1 MNVVV
6 NVDVAIC
13 LRGDWV
19 VIVRGANEEHAA
31 GKLSLVGGCL
41 DEDAS
46 GLDALENTARRE
58 VREEIGLDLTG
69 PLHYVE
75 SITFTCDQGAT
86 VLNIVFAAQTSTGTP
101 TITSPEE
108 VAAIRHEPLQTLV
121 DDPECPEWTRRGL
134 QRAAAKLRNLNE
146 TNVQ

>member
-1 MNVVV
+1 MRIAV

-41 DEDAS
+41 DQDANS
-46 GLDALENTARRE
+46 LHALEDTARRE
-58 VREEIGLDLTG
+58 VREEIGLELTG

-75 SITFTCDQGAT
+75 STTFTCDQGNM
-86 VLNIVFAAQTSTGTP
+86 VLNIVFVAQTSTGTP

-108 VAAIRHEPLQTLV
+108 VAAIRHSPLNDLL

-134 QRAAAKLRNLNE
+134 RAAAEKLAELPTGVN
-146 TNVQ
+146 